1 MDQHRRGSQSAAKR
15 PAEPPSVAEIIN
27 SGDPFAVLGPHEVGP
42 GRWEIR
48 VIRPDADTITLVG
61 RDGETVL
68 GSMERRLPEGYFVGS
83 VGASERP
90 DYRLRVERHDGSEI
104 HHDPYSFGAFLSHD
118 DLTRIGD
125 PTSDA
130 VYKKLGAHFLDLGGI
145 QGFLFTV
152 WAPNA
157 RRVSVVGDFNGWD
170 GRRHPMRRR
179 HEGGIWELFIPDVTP
194 DQRYKFE
201 ILGLHGNLLALKA
214 DPIAFAAEHPPAT
227 ASILKRDPSFD
238 WQDAEW
244 MTARAAQNHRKAPM
258 SIYECHLGSWARVPE
273 EGNRYLTYRE
283 LAVRLIPYVKNLG
296 FTHIELLPI
305 TEFPFDG
312 SWGYQPISLYAPTSR
327 FGTPEDFAAF
337 VEAAHAAGIG
347 IILDWV
353 PAHFPNDPH
362 GLSYFDGTHLYE
374 HADPRL
380 GFHQDWG
387 TYIYNF
393 ERQEVMSFLVANARF
408 WLERFHLDG
417 LRVDAVASMLY
428 LDYSRKSGEWIP
440 NRYGGN
446 ENLGAIDFIRKMNEV
461 AYATSPGAVTIAEE
475 STAWPGVSQP
485 TYTGGLGFGFKWNMG
500 WMHDTLRYIGK
511 DPVFRRHHHHDLTFG
526 LLYAFSENFVLPLSH
541 DEVVHG
547 KGSLIGRM
555 PGDQWQRFANLRAY
569 FGFMWGHP
577 GKKLLFMGGEFAQE
591 REWDHDKS
599 LDWHLLDNAY
609 HKGVQTLIKDLNQ
622 AYRSIPALHE
632 RDCEA
637 KGFEWIVSDDRDNSV
652 IAWLRRGEDE
662 EALAIVVSN
671 FTPVPREGYRIG
683 VPLPGLYREA
693 VNTDAALYGGSNLGN
708 LGGVKAE
715 STPSHG
721 RPLSLTLTIPPLA
734 TLILVRDRDA
744 VKANIELRSGATS

>member
-1 MDQHRRGSQSAAKR
+1 MDQHRSGSQSAAVL
-15 PAEPPSVAEIIN
+15 PAEPQTVAEIVN
-27 SGDPFAVLGPHEVGP
+27 SGDPFSVLGPHEVSP
-42 GRWEIR
+42 GCWEIR
-48 VIRPDADTITLVG
+48 AILPEADAAAILD
-61 RDGETVL
+61 RDGVTVL
-68 GSMERRLPEGYFVGS
+68 APMERRLPDGFFVGTLT
-83 VGASERP
+83 ASERP
-90 DYRLRVERHDGSEI
+90 DYRLRIERQGRAEIRHDV
-104 HHDPYSFGAFLSHD
+104 YSFGTFLSHD
-118 DLTRIGD
+118 DLMQVSD
-125 PTSDA
+125 PASDA
-130 VYKKLGAHFLDLGGI
+130 VYSKLGAHHRDLGGI
-145 QGFLFTV
+145 QGFLFAV

-157 RRVSVVGDFNGWD
+157 RRVSVVGDFNDWD

-179 HEGGIWELFIPDVTP
+179 HEGGVWELFIPNVTP

-201 ILGLHGNLLALKA
+201 IVGLQGNLLALKA

-227 ASILKRDPSFD
+227 ASILKGEPEFR
-238 WQDAEW
+238 WQDGEW
-244 MTARAAQNHRKAPM
+244 MKSRAALNHRKAPM
-258 SIYECHLGSWARVPE
+258 AIYECHLGSWARVPE

-283 LAVRLIPYVKNLG
+283 LAVRLIPYVKDLG

-393 ERQEVMSFLVANARF
+393 ERREVMSFLVANARF
-408 WLERFHLDG
+408 WLERYHLDG

-428 LDYSRKSGEWIP
+428 LDYSRKPGEWIP

-446 ENLGAIDFIRKMNEV
+446 ENLGAIDFIRTMNEV
-461 AYATSPGAVTIAEE
+461 AYASSPGAVTIAEE
-475 STAWPGVSQP
+475 STAWPGVSHP

-500 WMHDTLRYIGK
+500 WMHDTLRYISK
-511 DPVFRRHHHHDLTFG
+511 DPVFRRYHHHDLTFG
-526 LLYAFSENFVLPLSH
+526 LLYAFSENFILPLSH

-547 KGSLIGRM
+547 KGSLIGKM

-569 FGFMWGHP
+569 YGFMWGHP

-591 REWDHDKS
+591 REWNHDES
-599 LDWHLLDNAY
+599 LDWHLLSEPLY
-609 HKGVQTLIKDLNQ
+609 KGMQALIRDLNR

-632 RDCEA
+632 KDCEA
-637 KGFEWIVSDDRDNSV
+637 SGFEWLVADDRDNSV
-652 IAWLRRGEDE
+652 IAWARRGDE
-662 EALAIVVSN
+662 ANSLAIVVSN

-683 VPLPGLYREA
+683 VPLAGHYREA
-693 VNTDAALYGGSNLGN
+693 VNTDAAIYGGSNMGN
-708 LGGVKAE
+708 LGRVATE
-715 STPSHG
+715 ASPSHG
-721 RPLSLTLTIPPLA
+721 HPFSLTLTIPPLA
-734 TLILVRDRDA
+734 TLILVLDHA
-744 VKANIELRSGATS
+744 GTEAKI

>member
-1 MDQHRRGSQSAAKR
+1 MKGDIRMDQRRRGSQSAPPR
-15 PAEPPSVAEIIN
+15 PAEPPPVAEIVN
-27 SGDPFAVLGPHEVGP
+27 SGDPFSVLGPHEISP
-42 GRWEIR
+42 GLWEIR
-48 VIRPDADTITLVG
+48 AILPDADAVTVLD

-68 GSMERRLPEGYFVGS
+68 GVMERTPPDGLLV
-83 VGASERP
+83 ASFRASGRP
-90 DYRLRVERHDGSEI
+90 DYRLRIERQGATEIRHDA
-104 HHDPYSFGAFLSHD
+104 YSFGTFLSHD
-118 DLTRIGD
+118 DLMRIGD

-130 VYKKLGAHFLDLGGI
+130 VYTKLGAHFLDLGGI

-157 RRVSVVGDFNGWD
+157 RRVSVVGDFNSWD
-170 GRRHPMRRR
+170 GRCHPMRRR
-179 HEGGIWELFIPDVTP
+179 HEVGIWELFIPDVTP

-201 ILGLHGNLLALKA
+201 IIGLHGNLLALKA

-227 ASILKRDPSFD
+227 ASILKGAPTFD
-238 WQDAEW
+238 WQDADW
-244 MTARAAQNHRKAPM
+244 MTSRSTQNHRKAAM

-305 TEFPFDG
+305 TEYPFDG
-312 SWGYQPISLYAPTSR
+312 SWGYQTISLYAPTSR

-408 WLERFHLDG
+408 WLERYHLDG

-428 LDYSRKSGEWIP
+428 LDYSRKPGEWIP

-500 WMHDTLRYIGK
+500 WMHDTLRYISK
-511 DPVFRRHHHHDLTFG
+511 DSVFRRYHHHDLTFG
-526 LLYAFSENFVLPLSH
+526 LLYAFSENFILPLSH

-547 KGSLIGRM
+547 KGSLLNKM
-555 PGDQWQRFANLRAY
+555 PGDRWQRFANLRAY

-591 REWDHDKS
+591 REWNHDES
-599 LDWHLLDNAY
+599 LDWHLLDDSF
-609 HKGVQTLIKDLNQ
+609 HKGVQTLIGDLNH
-622 AYRSIPALHE
+622 AYQSIPALHE

-637 KGFEWIVSDDRDNSV
+637 KGFEWLVADDRDNSV
-652 IAWLRRGEDE
+652 IAWARRGDDE
-662 EALAIVVSN
+662 KALAIVVSN
-671 FTPVPREGYRIG
+671 FTPVPRETYRIG
-683 VPLPGLYREA
+683 VPLPGFYREA
-693 VNTDAALYGGSNLGN
+693 VNTDAVQYGGSNVGN
-708 LGGVKAE
+708 LGGVMAE
-715 STPSHG
+715 DTPSHG
-721 RPLSLTLTIPPLA
+721 QPCSLTVTIPPLA
-734 TLILVRDRDA
+734 TVILVLDSGGSR
-744 VKANIELRSGATS
+744 ANI

>member
-1 MDQHRRGSQSAAKR
+1 MKGDAKLAENREGPQSASAR
-15 PAEPPSVAEIIN
+15 PAEPRSVAEIVN
-27 SGDPFAVLGPHEVGP
+27 TGDPFSVLGPHETAP
-42 GRWEIR
+42 GTWEVRAIL
-48 VIRPDADTITLVG
+48 PDAQAVTVLD
-61 RDGETVL
+61 RDGQTVL
-68 GSMERRLPEGYFVGS
+68 AGMDKRLPDGFFVGS
-83 VGASERP
+83 FSASGRP
-90 DYRLRVERHDGSEI
+90 DYRLRVERNGSTEI
-104 HHDPYSFGAFLSHD
+104 RHDPYSFGTFLTDD
-118 DLTRIGD
+118 DLLQIGE

-130 VYKKLGAHFLDLGGI
+130 VYTKLGAHHLDLGGI

-157 RRVSVVGDFNGWD
+157 RRVSVVGDFNLWD
-170 GRRHPMRRR
+170 GRCHPMRRR
-179 HEGGIWELFIPDVTP
+179 HEGGIWELFIPDVTR

-201 ILGLHGNLLALKA
+201 VIGLHGNLLALKA

-227 ASILKRDPSFD
+227 ASILKGTPEFN
-238 WQDAEW
+238 WQDDAW
-244 MTARAAQNHRKAPM
+244 MKARAAQNHRKAPM

-312 SWGYQPISLYAPTSR
+312 SWGYQPISLFAPTSR

-337 VEAAHAAGIG
+337 VETAHAAGIG

-362 GLSYFDGTHLYE
+362 GLSFFDGTHLYE

-387 TYIYNF
+387 TYIYNY
-393 ERQEVMSFLVANARF
+393 ERKEVASFLVANARF
-408 WLERFHLDG
+408 WLERYHLDG

-428 LDYSRKSGEWIP
+428 LDYSRKPGEWIP

-446 ENLGAIDFIRKMNEV
+446 ENLGAIDFLRKMNEV

-500 WMHDTLRYIGK
+500 WMHDTLRYISK

-526 LLYAFSENFVLPLSH
+526 LLYAFSENFILPLSH

-547 KGSLIGRM
+547 KGSLIGKM

-569 FGFMWGHP
+569 YGFMWGHP
-577 GKKLLFMGGEFAQE
+577 GKKLIFMGCEIAQE
-591 REWDHDKS
+591 REWNHDGS
-599 LDWHLLDNAY
+599 IDWHLLDDPY
-609 HKGVQTLIKDLNQ
+609 YKGVQTLIGDLNK
-622 AYRSIPALHE
+622 AYQSVPALHE
-632 RDCEA
+632 RDCDA

-652 IAWLRRGEDE
+652 IAWLRRGDDE
-662 EALAIVVSN
+662 NSVAVVVSN

-683 VPLPGLYREA
+683 VPLPGFYRE
-693 VNTDAALYGGSNLGN
+693 VINTDAALYAGSNVGN
-708 LGGVKAE
+708 MGGVTAE
-715 STPSHG
+715 NTASHG
-721 RPLSLTLTIPPLA
+721 RPCSLTLTIPPLA
-734 TLILVRDRDA
+734 TLILVLEQNA
-744 VKANIELRSGATS
+744 PSTKI

>member
-1 MDQHRRGSQSAAKR
+1 MDQHRRGSQSAPPR
-15 PAEPPSVAEIIN
+15 PTEPPSVAEIVN
-27 SGDPFAVLGPHEVGP
+27 SGDPFSVLGPHEISP
-42 GRWEIR
+42 GLWEIR
-48 VIRPDADTITLVG
+48 AILPDADAVTVLD
-61 RDGETVL
+61 RDGVTVL
-68 GSMERRLPEGYFVGS
+68 GAMERMPPDGLLV
-83 VGASERP
+83 ASFRASGRP
-90 DYRLRVERHDGSEI
+90 DYRLRIERHGDTEI
-104 HHDPYSFGAFLSHD
+104 RHDPYSFGTFLSHD
-118 DLTRIGD
+118 DLMRIGD

-130 VYKKLGAHFLDLGGI
+130 VYTKLGAHFLDLGGI

-157 RRVSVVGDFNGWD
+157 RRVSVVGDFNSWD
-170 GRRHPMRRR
+170 GRSHLMRRR

-201 ILGLHGNLLALKA
+201 IIGLQGNLLALKA

-227 ASILKRDPSFD
+227 ASILKGAPTFD
-238 WQDAEW
+238 WQDADW
-244 MTARAAQNHRKAPM
+244 MASRATQNHRKAAM

-305 TEFPFDG
+305 TEYPFDG

-408 WLERFHLDG
+408 WLERYHLDG

-461 AYATSPGAVTIAEE
+461 AYATAPGAVTIAEE

-500 WMHDTLRYIGK
+500 WMHDTLRYISK
-511 DPVFRRHHHHDLTFG
+511 DSVFRRYHHHDLTFG
-526 LLYAFSENFVLPLSH
+526 LLYAFSENFILPLSH

-547 KGSLIGRM
+547 KGSLLGKM

-569 FGFMWGHP
+569 YGFMWGHP
-577 GKKLLFMGGEFAQE
+577 GKKLLFMGCEFAQE
-591 REWDHDKS
+591 REWNHDDS
-599 LDWHLLDNAY
+599 LDWHLLDDSY
-609 HKGVQTLIKDLNQ
+609 HKGVQLLIGDLNR
-622 AYRSIPALHE
+622 AYQSIPALHE

-637 KGFEWIVSDDRDNSV
+637 KGFEWLVADDRDNSV
-652 IAWLRRGEDE
+652 IAWARRGDDE
-662 EALAIVVSN
+662 KSLAIVVSN
-671 FTPVPREGYRIG
+671 FTPVPRETYRIG
-683 VPLPGLYREA
+683 VPLPGFYREA
-693 VNTDAALYGGSNLGN
+693 VNTDAAQYGGSNLGN
-708 LGGVKAE
+708 LGGVMAE
-715 STPSHG
+715 DTSSHG
-721 RPLSLTLTIPPLA
+721 QPCSLTLTIPPLA
-734 TLILVRDRDA
+734 TVILVLDPEGSR
-744 VKANIELRSGATS
+744 ANI

>member
-1 MDQHRRGSQSAAKR
+1 MDEHRGASQSAGTR
-15 PAEPPSVAEIIN
+15 PAEPHSVAEIVS
-27 SGDPFAVLGPHEVGP
+27 SGDPFSILGPHEISP

-48 VIRPDADTITLVG
+48 AILPEADTVAVVD

-68 GSMERRLPEGYFVGS
+68 APMERRLPEGLFVGTLS
-83 VGASERP
+83 ASQRP
-90 DYRLRVERHDGSEI
+90 DYRLRIERQGYTEVR
-104 HHDPYSFGAFLSHD
+104 HDPYSFGTFLSPD
-118 DLTRIGD
+118 DVMRISD
-125 PTSDA
+125 PASDA
-130 VYKKLGAHFLDLGGI
+130 VYTKLGAHYLDLGGI
-145 QGFLFTV
+145 EGFLFTV

-157 RRVSVVGDFNGWD
+157 RRISVVGDFNSWD
-170 GRRHPMRRR
+170 GRCHPMRQR
-179 HEGGIWELFIPDVTP
+179 HEGGIWELFIPDVKP
-194 DQRYKFE
+194 EQRYKFE
-201 ILGLHGNLLALKA
+201 IAGPHGNLLALKA
-214 DPIAFAAEHPPAT
+214 DPIAFAAEQPPAT
-227 ASILKRDPSFD
+227 ASILKKGPQFE
-238 WQDAEW
+238 WQDANW
-244 MTARAAQNHRKAPM
+244 MAARSAKNHRKEPM

-305 TEFPFDG
+305 TEYPFDG
-312 SWGYQPISLYAPTSR
+312 SWGYQTISLYAPTSR

-362 GLSYFDGTHLYE
+362 GLSDFDGTHLYE

-408 WLERFHLDG
+408 WLERYHLDG

-428 LDYSRKSGEWIP
+428 LDYSRKPGEWIP

-461 AYATSPGAVTIAEE
+461 AYASAPGAVTIAEE
-475 STAWPGVSQP
+475 STAWPGVSHP

-500 WMHDTLRYIGK
+500 WMHDTLRYISK
-511 DPVFRRHHHHDLTFG
+511 DPVFRRYHHHDLTFG

-547 KGSLIGRM
+547 KGSLIGKM

-591 REWDHDKS
+591 REWDHDTS
-599 LDWHLLDNAY
+599 LDWHLLDSSC
-609 HKGVQTLIKDLNQ
+609 HQGVQNLVRDLNH
-622 AYRSIPALHE
+622 AYQSIPALHQ

-637 KGFEWIVSDDRDNSV
+637 TGFEWLVADDRDNSV
-652 IAWLRRGEDE
+652 IAWARRGDD
-662 EALAIVVSN
+662 AHSLAVVVSN
-671 FTPVPREGYRIG
+671 FTPVPRESYRIG

-693 VNTDAALYGGSNLGN
+693 VNTDAALYGGSNTGN
-708 LGGVKAE
+708 LGGVVAE
-715 STPSHG
+715 ASPSHG
-721 RPLSLTLTIPPLA
+721 QPCSLTLTIPPLA
-734 TLILVRDRDA
+734 TLILVLDRDRHGL
-744 VKANIELRSGATS
+744 KI

>member
-1 MDQHRRGSQSAAKR
+1 MKGVAGMDQHRRGPQGAGKR
-15 PAEPPSVAEIIN
+15 RAEPPSVAEIVN
-27 SGDPFAVLGPHEVGP
+27 SGDPFATLGPHEVGP

-48 VIRPDADTITLVG
+48 IIRPDANEVTLLD

-68 GSMERRLPEGYFVGS
+68 GTMERRLPEGYFVGS
-83 VGASERP
+83 VSATDRP
-90 DYRLRVERHDGSEI
+90 DYRLRIERPDGSEI
-104 HHDPYSFGAFLSHD
+104 QHDPYSFGSFLTHD
-118 DLTRIGD
+118 DLMRIGD
-125 PTSDA
+125 STSDA
-130 VYKKLGAHFLDLGGI
+130 VYTKLGAHFLDLGGI
-145 QGFLFTV
+145 AGFLFTV

-179 HEGGIWELFIPDVTP
+179 HEGGIWELFIPDITP

-201 ILGLHGNLLALKA
+201 IVGLNGDLLALKA

-227 ASILKRDPSFD
+227 ASILQREQSFD

-244 MTARAAQNHRKAPM
+244 MKERAAQNHRKAPM

-408 WLERFHLDG
+408 WLERYHLDG

-428 LDYSRKSGEWIP
+428 LDYSRKAGEWIP

-461 AYATSPGAVTIAEE
+461 AYATSPGAITIAEE
-475 STAWPGVSQP
+475 STAWPGVSHP

-511 DPVFRRHHHHDLTFG
+511 DPVFRRYHHHDLTFG
-526 LLYAFSENFVLPLSH
+526 LLYAFSENFILPLSH

-591 REWDHDKS
+591 REWDHDES
-599 LDWHLLDNAY
+599 LDWHLLDNSF
-609 HKGVQTLIKDLNQ
+609 HKGVQNLIKDLNQ

-652 IAWLRRGEDE
+652 IAWLRRGDDG
-662 EALAIVVSN
+662 EALAVVVSN

-683 VPLPGLYREA
+683 VPLPGTYREA
-693 VNTDAALYGGSNLGN
+693 VNTDAALYGGGNLGN

-715 STPSHG
+715 RTPSHG
-721 RPLSLTLTIPPLA
+721 RPCSLALTIPPLA
-734 TLILVRDRDA
+734 TLILVRDNEA
-744 VKANIELRSGATS
+744 SGANI

>member
-1 MDQHRRGSQSAAKR
+1 MDQHRRGSQSAPTR
-15 PAEPPSVAEIIN
+15 PVEPPSVAEIVN
-27 SGDPFAVLGPHEVGP
+27 SGDPFSVLGPHEVSP

-48 VIRPDADTITLVG
+48 AIVPDVEVVSVVD
-61 RDGETVL
+61 RDGQTVL
-68 GSMERRLPEGYFVGS
+68 GTMERMPPDGLLV
-83 VGASERP
+83 ASFSATDRP
-90 DYRLRVERHDGSEI
+90 DYRLRIERQGNTEI
-104 HHDPYSFGAFLSHD
+104 RHDPYSFGTFLSHD
-118 DLTRIGD
+118 DLVRIGD

-130 VYKKLGAHFLDLGGI
+130 VYTKLGAHFLDLGGI
-145 QGFLFTV
+145 HGFLFTV

-157 RRVSVVGDFNGWD
+157 RRVSVVGDFNAWD
-170 GRRHPMRRR
+170 GRCHLMRRR
-179 HEGGIWELFIPDVTP
+179 HEGGIWELFIPDVRP

-201 ILGLHGNLLALKA
+201 IIGLHGNLLALKA

-227 ASILKRDPSFD
+227 ASILRRTPAFD
-238 WQDAEW
+238 WQDSAW
-244 MTARAAQNHRKAPM
+244 MTSRSAQNHRKAAM

-305 TEFPFDG
+305 TEYPFDG
-312 SWGYQPISLYAPTSR
+312 SWGYQTISLYAPTSR

-347 IILDWV
+347 VILDWV

-393 ERQEVMSFLVANARF
+393 ERREVMSFLVANARF
-408 WLERFHLDG
+408 WLERYHLDG

-428 LDYSRKSGEWIP
+428 LDYSRKPGEWIP

-461 AYATSPGAVTIAEE
+461 AYATSPGAITIAEE

-500 WMHDTLRYIGK
+500 WMHDTLRYISK
-511 DPVFRRHHHHDLTFG
+511 DPVFRQYHHHDLTFG
-526 LLYAFSENFVLPLSH
+526 LLYAFSENFILPLSH

-547 KGSLIGRM
+547 KGSLISKM
-555 PGDQWQRFANLRAY
+555 PGDRWQKFANLRAY

-591 REWDHDKS
+591 REWNHDES
-599 LDWHLLDNAY
+599 LDWHLLGDSY
-609 HKGVQTLIKDLNQ
+609 HKGMQTLIGDLNR
-622 AYRSIPALHE
+622 AYRAIPALHE
-632 RDCEA
+632 RDCDA
-637 KGFEWIVSDDRDNSV
+637 KGFEWLVADDRDNSV
-652 IAWLRRGEDE
+652 IAWARRGDDE
-662 EALAIVVSN
+662 RSLAIVVSN

-683 VPLPGLYREA
+683 VPLPGSYREA
-693 VNTDAALYGGSNLGN
+693 VNTDAAQYGGGNVGN
-708 LGGVKAE
+708 LGGVVAAG
-715 STPSHG
+715 TPSHG
-721 RPLSLTLTIPPLA
+721 QPCSLTLTIPPLA
-734 TLILVRDRDA
+734 TVILVLDQDGSG
-744 VKANIELRSGATS
+744 ANI